1 MDNEKDSYK
10 KIFKATSI
18 FGGLQVFNI
27 IISILKSKIV
37 AVLLGPAGL
46 GIISIFN
53 STVSLISSCT
63 NFGIGTSAVK
73 SIASTNQDEN
83 KISQSTIITVVKK
96 LVWVTGLLAF
106 FVTIIVSPFL
116 SKISFGD
123 YSYTI
128 SFSLLGIALLALQIN
143 NGQTAIL
150 QGLREIKSV
159 ALSSLIGASFGFV
172 ISLPLYYFFG
182 QDGIV
187 PAIVLTSLLAALTSW
202 YFLKRKYIGFIKV
215 NMITLKKD
223 GILIVKLGFLISL
236 TAIFPAIVAY
246 FVRIFISNVGTI
258 EDVGFYTAGFAIIG
272 TYVGM
277 IFTAM
282 STDYYPSLAE
292 VSNDNSKCNEKVNQ
306 QILVCILI
314 LSPLLMIMLVFLKI
328 GIIILYTSDFLGTV
342 KMIQW
347 ACLGIFFQAF
357 SFCIAY
363 LFLAKR
369 DSKVYFWNEL
379 IPNFYTL
386 IFNCIAYYI
395 WGLEGL
401 GISFLIAYIFY
412 FIQVYIIAKKR
423 YGFRMES
430 NTVRL
435 SLFQFIIAV
444 FTFLLVSIFESNII
458 TYGIGILLIL
468 LSSTLSIIQ
477 LNKKIP
483 FINKIN
489 FKKRE

>member
-1 MDNEKDSYK
+1 MSSEKDSYRQ
-10 KIFKATSI
+10 IFKATSI

-27 IISILKSKIV
+27 LISVLKSKIV

-46 GIISIFN
+46 GLISIFN

-63 NFGIGTSAVK
+63 DFGIGTSAVK
-73 SIASTNQDEN
+73 SVASTNQNEN
-83 KISQSTIITVVKK
+83 KISQSTIIAVVKK
-96 LVWVTGLLAF
+96 LVWVTGILAC
-106 FVTIIVSPFL
+106 TITIVLSPML

-143 NGQTAIL
+143 NGQIAIL
-150 QGLREIKSV
+150 QGLREIKLV
-159 ALSSLIGASFGFV
+159 ALSSLLGASFGFV

-187 PAIVLTSLLAALTSW
+187 PSIILTSLLAALTSW
-202 YFLKRKYIGFIKV
+202 YFLKRKHIGAIKV
-215 NMITLKKD
+215 DMITLKND
-223 GILIVKLGFLISL
+223 GIEIVKLGFLISL

-246 FVRIFISNVGTI
+246 IVRIFISNIGTI
-258 EDVGFYTAGFAIIG
+258 EDVGFYTAGFSIIG

-292 VSNDNSKCNEKVNQ
+292 VSDDNLKCNEKVNQ
-306 QILVCILI
+306 QILVCILV
-314 LSPLLMIMLVFLKI
+314 LSPLLITMLVFLKI
-328 GIIILYTSDFLGTV
+328 GIIILYTVDFLGTV

-423 YGFRMES
+423 YGFTMQIS
-430 NTVRL
+430 TVRL

-444 FTFLLVSIFESNII
+444 LTFALVYIVEASFVTYVLGIVFILISSI
-458 TYGIGILLIL
+458 T
-468 LSSTLSIIQ
+468 SIIQ

-483 FINKIN
+483 FMNKIN
-489 FKKRE
+489 FKKRQ